1 MSVDFHENL
10 GNVLDA
16 EKKLTCASGKIAPFA
31 YTQEAYDCNCA
42 EGVTEYNYGNE
53 QNIPFGDASTLQM
66 SGTVLAKGLR
76 SQASSFTRMSVNH
89 FFGRSSFNVNKLS
102 DYMKTFLEQFLS
114 FLESNCNEWS
124 PTTNYVQNDVVYMM
138 TTVNNAPAKRTFIA
152 DTASLNLPPVNNT
165 GHLINTD
172 KWTEV
177 SGNVDSF
184 RALSAEINSLTVNGI
199 SCFNGDVNANNNVNV
214 GGNITTDHDM
224 TVHGDL
230 YVDGTS
236 YVVNEAQLQVSGDY
250 QTLRNGAESGIA
262 SDGYA
267 GMVIE
272 NYNGQNKHSFIGVD
286 SNGEVR
292 VGKNAFTHS
301 TVYTDISSFDGNWYE
316 GLTRTLASAYP
327 SHVFTAVTSV
337 KLQDVAY
344 NAIAGNQTVAGYYV
358 LQNGTWYGNVTVS
371 DGQFVIGN
379 AVTDSSDIAILNTLT
394 RNELVYYVTITD
406 NELQG
411 IGTNQPVMTRSE
423 TTDFADGDILMWC
436 ASEKKAVKVTRPA
449 STNSYLKATLTNGAV
464 SYTWESGLSVN
475 NATCFNG
482 CTYACAKADF
492 RNYTPA
498 NATCFNGCTF
508 AQACTAIRS
517 GLTSCTGTV
526 TVANS
531 TSSSAVPIALCTGTT
546 AMGRSTCKAL
556 TYIPTTGQVSSVCY
570 VSNGGHAYVKAT
582 TPGSVVSN
590 ICNVVINA
598 YCTNA
603 SCALTT
609 RTWTFCGASGRMF
622 GNVSGNTYGTHYG
635 NVFGAT
641 VSATDPGSTASKVCN
656 LTFQAFCTD
665 ASCVKTT
672 QEMTF
677 CGSTGFLTSCG
688 ISINQLN
695 FSTTRG
701 SYGIKLTAVDF
712 NFATQ
717 CDAFKLICKATEFI
731 QGKAYPVWAI
741 FSAYNIN
748 YICKLNSTCYTFYS
762 EGTCVLGLCSSCTS
776 NISQLHGVFARENC

>member
-89 FFGRSSFNVNKLS
+89 FFGRASFNVNKLS

-152 DTASLNLPPVNNT
+152 DTASLNLPPVDNT

-184 RALSAEINSLTVNGI
+184 RALYAEINSLTVNGI
-199 SCFNGDVNANNNVNV
+199 SCFK
-214 GGNITTDHDM
+214 GNMTADNDM
-224 TVHGDL
+224 TVHGNL

-250 QTLRNGAESGIA
+250 QTLRNGAESGIG
-262 SDGYA
+262 SGGYS
-267 GMVIE
+267 GIVIE
-272 NYNGQNKHSFIGVD
+272 NYNGEDKHSFIGVD
-286 SNGEVR
+286 SDGEVR

-301 TVYTDISSFDGNWYE
+301 TVYTDISSFDGSWYE

-327 SHVFTAVTSV
+327 SHVFTEVTSV

-371 DGQFVIGN
+371 GGQFVTGN
-379 AVTDSSDIAILNTLT
+379 AVTDSSDIATLNALT
-394 RNELVYYVTITD
+394 RNELVYYTTVTD

-411 IGTNQPVMTRSE
+411 IDTNQPVLTRSE
-423 TTDFADGDILMWC
+423 TTDFANGDILMWC
-436 ASEKKAVKVTRPA
+436 ASEKKAVKITRPA

-464 SYTWESGLSVN
+464 SYTWEAGLSVD

-482 CTYACAKADF
+482 YTYANAKADIISSVTKADVGLGSVINTGDSATPVENGVTKF
-492 RNYTPA
+492 TTGGAYTELNKKIDKVS
-498 NATCFNGCTF
+498 NATNNNV
-508 AQACTAIRS
+508 AI
-517 GLTSCTGTV
+517 LTSDG
-526 TVANS
+526 
-531 TSSSAVPIALCTGTT
+531 
-546 AMGRSTCKAL
+546 
-556 TYIPTTGQVSSVCY
+556 
-570 VSNGGHAYVKAT
+570 
-582 TPGSVVSN
+582 N
-590 ICNVVINA
+590 I
-598 YCTNA
+598 TD
-603 SCALTT
+603 
-609 RTWTFCGASGRMF
+609 RM
-622 GNVSGNTYGTHYG
+622 Y
-635 NVFGAT
+635 
-641 VSATDPGSTASKVCN
+641 
-656 LTFQAFCTD
+656 
-665 ASCVKTT
+665 
-672 QEMTF
+672 
-677 CGSTGFLTSCG
+677 
-688 ISINQLN
+688 
-695 FSTTRG
+695 R
-701 SYGIKLTAVDF
+701 
-712 NFATQ
+712 
-717 CDAFKLICKATEFI
+717 
-731 QGKAYPVWAI
+731 
-741 FSAYNIN
+741 
-748 YICKLNSTCYTFYS
+748 
-762 EGTCVLGLCSSCTS
+762 
-776 NISQLHGVFARENC
+776 